1 MQAADH
7 DAIAT
12 KFGAVVA
19 AVTDWD
25 APTPV
30 PEWRARDV
38 VHHLTTWLPG
48 LLASCGVE
56 LPVGVVDD
64 PVGSWA
70 AQDAAVRRLLAERGA
85 EEVTHAFLGTK
96 SIGDLLA
103 QIYIPDIFMHTWD
116 LARSAGL
123 DGALD
128 PATCR
133 EMVTGIEQMEDF
145 IRSYGQLVTSWPV
158 YPFEV
163 PKLQLVAFIGRDPDW
178 QPPPC

>member
-1 MQAADH
+1 MQPSDH
-7 DAIAT
+7 DPVAARFT
-12 KFGAVVA
+12 TVVA

-48 LLASCGVE
+48 LLGSCGVE
-56 LPVGVVDD
+56 LPVGALDD

-70 AQDAAVRRLLAERGA
+70 TQDTAVRRLLAERGA
-85 EEVTHAFLGTK
+85 EEITHAFLGTK

-103 QIYIPDIFMHTWD
+103 QIYIPDVFMHTWD

-123 DGALD
+123 DDALD
-128 PATCR
+128 PATCH
-133 EMVTGIEQMEDF
+133 EMVTGMAQMEDV
-145 IRSYGQLVTSWPV
+145 IRSSGQFGTRWAGDPGED
-158 YPFEV
+158 PQR
-163 PKLQLVAFIGRDPDW
+163 QLVAFIGRDPDW
-178 QPPPC
+178 QPQP